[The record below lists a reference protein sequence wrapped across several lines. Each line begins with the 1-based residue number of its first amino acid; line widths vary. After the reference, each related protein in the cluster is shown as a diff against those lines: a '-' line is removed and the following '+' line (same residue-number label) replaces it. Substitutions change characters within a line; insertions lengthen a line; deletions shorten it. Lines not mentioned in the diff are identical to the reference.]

1 MTRDAIE
8 DMSFQISQCAVQKE
22 NALAVLSGE
31 TNYLTEHQIMVQRKA
46 SELGSRMAEVEAYI
60 AAAAHKLQRVHHAN
74 ELGTVDRRREIESAK
89 AEAEALHR
97 AFEQSREDV
106 RVLYGDKLALYE
118 QLKREQADAAGV
130 EQTLANYRE
139 SAAHLLA

>member
-1 MTRDAIE
+1 M
-8 DMSFQISQCAVQKE
+8 
-22 NALAVLSGE
+22 
-31 TNYLTEHQIMVQRKA
+31 
-46 SELGSRMAEVEAYI
+46 
-60 AAAAHKLQRVHHAN
+60 
-74 ELGTVDRRREIESAK
+74 
-89 AEAEALHR
+89 HR

-130 EQTLANYRE
+130 EQTLANYRK